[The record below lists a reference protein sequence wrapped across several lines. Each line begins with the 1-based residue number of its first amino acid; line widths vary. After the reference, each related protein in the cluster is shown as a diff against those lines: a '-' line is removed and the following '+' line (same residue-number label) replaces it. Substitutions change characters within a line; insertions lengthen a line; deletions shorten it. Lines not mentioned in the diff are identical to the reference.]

1 MSSVR
6 LLERSG
12 SSPNSTGIQ
21 TSTPKA
27 KAYGVSTV
35 GCLGVVW

>member
-1 MSSVR
+1 MSLVR

-12 SSPNSTGIQ
+12 SSPDLTGIQ

-27 KAYGVSTV
+27 KAYGVSTI
-35 GCLGVVW
+35 GFLRVVW